1 MCRTTINKPCIP
13 TAEERRALA
22 TLVEKEWACFA
33 TYDYNQRQHSSGLHV
48 AHFIRDTHREF
59 PVRFKGKAAA
69 CFCSPADGVGET
81 LAGSGSGRRA
91 ACQLAA
97 SRLLSDFSDGYAIE
111 TYLRRC
117 EAAAGIEGR
126 QATGE
131 PEDWPQLSGGG
142 GENDGLNM
150 LVTLIVDGGAG
161 EGQLGPHCDK
171 VQVQQHHS
179 LYLFAGEIGASAS
192 TSQPTATIHQGPA
205 ADSCRPVAVLRPWHV
220 GVADVTQYHYVTRE
234 RPAGCTGHLT
244 SLITRRLAQV
254 T

>member
-1 MCRTTINKPCIP
+1 
-13 TAEERRALA
+13 
-22 TLVEKEWACFA
+22 
-33 TYDYNQRQHSSGLHV
+33 
-48 AHFIRDTHREF
+48 
-59 PVRFKGKAAA
+59 
-69 CFCSPADGVGET
+69 
-81 LAGSGSGRRA
+81 
-91 ACQLAA
+91 
-97 SRLLSDFSDGYAIE
+97 
-111 TYLRRC
+111 
-117 EAAAGIEGR
+117 
-126 QATGE
+126 
-131 PEDWPQLSGGG
+131 
-142 GENDGLNM
+142 M